1 MVHTRIHHSS
11 VLQVQIGS
19 SYLSL
24 DRSFFLLAAFLKG
37 VQIRASII
45 SRLQAIRYAKIK
57 YNLGTYS
64 ALQTDYT

>member
-24 DRSFFLLAAFLKG
+24 DRIFLLAAFLKG

-57 YNLGTYS
+57 YDLGTYS